1 MEAASAS
8 QANKAARG
16 TKRLCE
22 ACQVR
27 FYDLWRDPIV
37 CPACGAQHTPVVQQ
51 AVEVGRRGVSGEKA
65 SFRQSIKRPAPVPAE
80 PALGGDI
87 RPEAAADEG
96 LEVAAED
103 ATETGS
109 DEDIVLEHEPD
120 DGDVSGL
127 MDVDVEEQ
135 ER

>member
-16 TKRLCE
+16 TKRLCDV
-22 ACQVR
+22 CQVR

-51 AVEVGRRGVSGEKA
+51 AVDVGRRGVSGEKA
-65 SFRQSIKRPAPVPAE
+65 GFRQNIKRAAPVPAE
-80 PALGGDI
+80 ADPGGDI
-87 RPEAAADEG
+87 RPEAAANEG
-96 LEVAAED
+96 LEVVAED
-103 ATETGS
+103 AAETGP

-127 MDVDVEEQ
+127 MDVDVEEP

>member
-8 QANKAARG
+8 QANKTARG
-16 TKRLCE
+16 TKRLCDV
-22 ACQVR
+22 CQVR

-37 CPACGAQHTPVVQQ
+37 CPSCGAQHTPVVQQ
-51 AVEVGRRGVSGEKA
+51 AVDVGRRGVSGEKA
-65 SFRQSIKRPAPVPAE
+65 GFRQNIKRPAPVPAE
-80 PALGGDI
+80 PDPGEDI
-87 RPEAAADEG
+87 RPEAAANEG
-96 LEVAAED
+96 LEVVAED
-103 ATETGS
+103 AAETGP